1 MSNEHDRL
9 LAEGPRVAPEPRMAT
24 DDGAL
29 LPPVEPRAQAP
40 PEAEAEVAPVAAT
53 TTTAEPTPPS
63 RSGRG
68 SSGFASG
75 LRPAVLRRLI
85 PVLFALIVVARS
97 LGGGHVEAV
106 VFGVLAVAVV
116 TLILVRK
123 ARQL

>member
-29 LPPVEPRAQAP
+29 LPPVEPTVQVT
-40 PEAEAEVAPVAAT
+40 PEAAAEAAPVAAT
-53 TTTAEPTPPS
+53 TTAADPAVPS

-68 SSGFASG
+68 PSGFASG
-75 LRPAVLRRLI
+75 RRPAVFRRLI

-97 LGGGHVEAV
+97 FGGGHVEAV
-106 VFGVLAVAVV
+106 VFGVLALAVV